1 MKQLKN
7 ILLLLLVS
15 TCTGGCK
22 KYLDEKSDKSLVVP
36 ASVTDFQGIL
46 DDAYSMNLTSTASLP
61 ESSSDDFFLT
71 TDYYNNNNENSR
83 AVYTWSLKE
92 YTFQNDWSFGYQVVY
107 NANVC
112 IVGIATV
119 PQTKQNQ
126 LQWNNVKG
134 SALFFRAFTNL
145 NLVSEFA
152 KAYDKGSAASDPG
165 IVLRTGTDFN
175 VKSVRAAVQDS
186 YQSVINDAREAIAY
200 LPDHPLIKLRP
211 CKSAAYGL
219 LARTFL
225 SMREYDSALVY
236 ANLYLQADSVL
247 LDYNTL
253 DSASSTPFPRFD
265 NPETIFYTEMNGS
278 FVLEGTYQAFID
290 TTLYS
295 SYNAADLRKH
305 CFFYDNQGYQTYK
318 GSYTKN
324 PYSFFTGIATDE
336 ILLTRAECFARKD
349 MVPAAMDD
357 LNRLL
362 IKRWN
367 AATVYIPLM
376 AANKVAA
383 LETILLERRKELLMR
398 GLRWIDI
405 KRLNKEGS
413 NIVQKRVVKNVAY
426 TLPPND
432 PRYALPIPIDII
444 RATGMAQN

>member
-46 DDAYSMNLTSTASLP
+46 DDAYSMNLTSTSSLP

-92 YTFQNDWSFGYQVVY
+92 YTFQNDWSFGYQVIY

-119 PQTKQNQ
+119 PQTTQNQ

-152 KAYDKGSAASDPG
+152 KAYDKGSAASDRG

-175 VKSVRAAVQDS
+175 VKSVRATVQDS

-219 LARTFL
+219 LARTFF

-295 SYNAADLRKH
+295 SYNAAD
-305 CFFYDNQGYQTYK
+305 
-318 GSYTKN
+318 
-324 PYSFFTGIATDE
+324 
-336 ILLTRAECFARKD
+336 
-349 MVPAAMDD
+349 
-357 LNRLL
+357 
-362 IKRWN
+362 
-367 AATVYIPLM
+367 
-376 AANKVAA
+376 
-383 LETILLERRKELLMR
+383 
-398 GLRWIDI
+398 
-405 KRLNKEGS
+405 
-413 NIVQKRVVKNVAY
+413 
-426 TLPPND
+426 
-432 PRYALPIPIDII
+432 
-444 RATGMAQN
+444 